1 MKFDK
6 LIQALLPQDNHF
18 HNLFE
23 EASTIIV
30 KAAAILRKLPSATTN
45 ERQTYVQQISD
56 CEHECDLISH
66 KIFGEL
72 DRTFITPFDREDVHL
87 LASSLDEIMDYM
99 DGASR
104 RMALYKLDNYPTEM
118 VKLIEVLAT
127 SVEEVHRGVQG
138 VRNLGNREYMQRA
151 IEKINTYENEADFT
165 YERAIADLF
174 ENETNAIQIIKL
186 KEIYYGL
193 ETAADKCEDTA
204 NVLESILIK
213 HA

>member
-6 LIQALLPQDNHF
+6 IIQAILPKDDHF
-18 HNLFE
+18 YLLFE
-23 EASTIIV
+23 EASSLLV
-30 KAAAILRKLPSATTN
+30 KAANILRKLPAATPN
-45 ERQTYVQQISD
+45 ERQAFVQQISD

-66 KIFGEL
+66 KIFSEL

-87 LASSLDEIMDYM
+87 LASSLDEVMDYM

-104 RMALYKLDNYPTEM
+104 RMNLYKLESCPSEM

-127 SVEEVHRGVQG
+127 CVDEVHRGVQG
-138 VRNLGNREYMQRA
+138 IRNLNKREFIQRA
-151 IEKINTYENEADFT
+151 IEKINTYENEADFI
-165 YERAIADLF
+165 YERAVADLF
-174 ENETNAIQIIKL
+174 ENGTDAIQLIKL

-193 ETAADKCEDTA
+193 ETATDKCEDTA

-213 HA
+213 HG

>member
-6 LIQALLPQDNHF
+6 IIQAILPKDDHF
-18 HNLFE
+18 YLLFE
-23 EASTIIV
+23 EASSVIV
-30 KAAAILRKLPSATTN
+30 KGSTILRKLPSANFN

-72 DRTFITPFDREDVHL
+72 DRTFITPFDREDVHK

-104 RMALYKLDNYPTEM
+104 RFVLYKLESCPIKM
-118 VKLIEVLAT
+118 VKLIEILST
-127 SVEEVHRGVQG
+127 SVEEVHRAIQAL
-138 VRNLGNREYMQRA
+138 RNLNNKDLMQRA

-165 YERAIADLF
+165 YESAIADLF
-174 ENETNAIQIIKL
+174 ENEKDPIQIIKL

-213 HA
+213 HG

>member
-1 MKFDK
+1 M
-6 LIQALLPQDNHF
+6 IQAILPKDDHF
-18 HNLFE
+18 YILFE
-23 EASTIIV
+23 EASSVIV
-30 KAAAILRKLPSATTN
+30 KGSTILRKLPSANSN

-72 DRTFITPFDREDVHL
+72 DRTFITPFDREDVHK

-104 RMALYKLDNYPTEM
+104 RFVLYKLENCPIEM
-118 VKLIEVLAT
+118 VKLIEILST
-127 SVEEVHRGVQG
+127 SVEEVHRAIQAL
-138 VRNLGNREYMQRA
+138 RNLNNKDLMQRA
-151 IEKINTYENEADFT
+151 IKKINTYENEADFT
-165 YERAIADLF
+165 YESAIADLF
-174 ENETNAIQIIKL
+174 ENEKNPIQIIKL

-213 HA
+213 HG